1 MQETYGE
8 AGRHGFPGVVVKFSA
23 LKRQA
28 FKIHFKIIKY
38 TTSMPSRSVFREE
51 L

>member
-1 MQETYGE
+1 MQGTYGE
-8 AGRHGFPGVVVKFSA
+8 AGRQGFPGVVVRVFA
-23 LKRQA
+23 PKRQA
-28 FKIHFKIIKY
+28 FKIHLKTIKY